1 MAASSHSQS
10 KSEKKQGVS
19 GTQSVDRT
27 LHLLELVAQYGPI
40 SLQALCKRAELN
52 RTTAWRLL
60 AALEEHHFVERI
72 PATKEYDLGFAASLL
87 CTTPQRRYT
96 PLIRCAQPYMEALME
111 ESQETIMLSVCHF
124 DSTSVI
130 YQIDPPSSVHLKD
143 YVNQPTPLWGTSNGK
158 VALAY
163 FSPEEQARFLTH
175 PLTAFTNDTV
185 VDPDQLKEELT
196 RVYEDGYAIVEGEW
210 SLEENAIAAPI
221 LANGKLVASLG
232 IGGPRFRFTREQML
246 AIAPFLCKAAASIG
260 ACVLGK
266 DTDDE

>member
-1 MAASSHSQS
+1 MTAPSNSYPKQ
-10 KSEKKQGVS
+10 EKKQGVS

-40 SLQALCKRAELN
+40 SLHALCKHANLN

-60 AALEEHHFVERI
+60 AALEDHHFVERI

-87 CTTPQRRYT
+87 CTTQQRRYT
-96 PLIRCAQPYMEALME
+96 PLIRCAQPFMEALMQ
-111 ESQETIMLSVCHF
+111 ESQETVMLSVCHF

-158 VALAY
+158 VTLAY
-163 FSPEEQARFLTH
+163 FTPEEQSHFFSH
-175 PLTAFTNDTV
+175 PLTAFTKDTV
-185 VDPDQLKEELT
+185 IEPAVIKEELA
-196 RVYEDGYAIVEGEW
+196 RVLSDGYAMVEGEW

-221 LANGKLVASLG
+221 LANGRLVASLG
-232 IGGPRFRFTREQML
+232 IGGPRFRFTKEHML
-246 AIAPFLCKAAASIG
+246 AIAPFLCQTATAIG
-260 ACVLGK
+260 ACLLGK
-266 DTDDE
+266 TSHDE